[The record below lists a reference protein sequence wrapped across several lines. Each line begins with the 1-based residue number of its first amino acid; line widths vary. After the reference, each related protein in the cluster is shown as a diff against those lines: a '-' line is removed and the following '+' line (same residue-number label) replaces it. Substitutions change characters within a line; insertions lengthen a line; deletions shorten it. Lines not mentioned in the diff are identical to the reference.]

1 MARVKHTVSDNFQ
14 GMSLVHRLI
23 CFIRTVS
30 LFGRLRKI
38 RWMWRQEDLGRIMN
52 GVKEPGTR
60 ENAYRTN
67 FGKSLW
73 TMDLFTETPLTCM

>member
-1 MARVKHTVSDNFQ
+1 MARVKQMFGNDFQ
-14 GMSLVHRLI
+14 GMSFVHRLI

-30 LFGRLRKI
+30 LFGGLRKI
-38 RWMWRQEDLGRIMN
+38 RWMWRQEELGRTMN

-67 FGKSLW
+67 VGKSLW
-73 TMDLFTETPLTCM
+73 TMDLFTETPLT